1 MIIYILINLG
11 VLFTIFGSIL
21 YSPAMIPD
29 TTGITIEEARN
40 ELINE
45 TKGAFIAQ
53 DYEVQQY
60 NMGFDML
67 NFGGIFLLLGS
78 LVFNYIIAPK
88 RQKAHLDPT
97 SETYALR
104 KNGILKGNII
114 EWTCM
119 ILFLFAFFQHITSKV
134 KHTKSCLI

>member
-1 MIIYILINLG
+1 
-11 VLFTIFGSIL
+11 
-21 YSPAMIPD
+21 MIPD
-29 TTGITIEEARN
+29 TTEITMEEARM

-53 DYEVQQY
+53 DYEIQQY

-88 RQKAHLDPT
+88 KQKTHLDHT
-97 SETYALR
+97 NETYALR
-104 KNGILKGNII
+104 KNGFLKGNII

-119 ILFLFAFFQHITSKV
+119 ILFLFAFFTFFNNIFFYIILLSFAIGIIGFAIRKFNSY
-134 KHTKSCLI
+134 KKNLIVRT